1 MTSTPKTNVVAL
13 AAETTITES
22 AAAVL
27 AHQAQVAALD
37 TEIETLTAAIAEQ
50 NGKAAALRQAL
61 PNVSVLD
68 ERMDDLLADVAIG
81 KATDEAV
88 TQLEAERRDARETV
102 ERIRPELDRFAR
114 TVAALE
120 RKAEDARVRVRQ
132 LKEDKPAL
140 MRRFLMDEAQDECRR
155 YIDDGLRAARSY
167 KRLRALDALLE
178 QAGSNYPLCASRET
192 MVLPGFNLAASE
204 EAPCHPVLK
213 GIVFKVD
220 GRFDGGT
227 VLQRAAE
234 ERAALRE
241 RYGVEF

>member
-13 AAETTITES
+13 AAETSITES

-27 AHQAQVAALD
+27 AHQAQVAALNA
-37 TEIETLTAAIAEQ
+37 EIETLTMAITEQ

-88 TQLEAERRDARETV
+88 TQLEAERREARETA
-102 ERIRPELDRFAR
+102 ERIRPELEKFAR

-140 MRRFLMDEAQDECRR
+140 MRRFLMDEAQAECRR
-155 YIDDGLRAARSY
+155 YVDDGLRAAQSY
-167 KRLRALDALLE
+167 QRLKALEVLLGE
-178 QAGSNYPLCASRET
+178 AGSNQPLCASRET

-204 EAPCHPVLK
+204 EAPRHPVLT
-213 GIVFKVD
+213 GILFKVD
-220 GRFDGGT
+220 QRFDFGVPGR
-227 VLQRAAE
+227 LAAE
-234 ERAALRE
+234 ERTALRE

>member
-27 AHQAQVAALD
+27 AHQARVAALSA
-37 TEIETLTAAIAEQ
+37 EVETLNAAIQEQRQKAE
-50 NGKAAALRQAL
+50 ALRQAL
-61 PNVSVLD
+61 PDVAALD
-68 ERMDDLLADVAIG
+68 ARMDDLLADVAIG
-81 KATDEAV
+81 KASEDAV
-88 TQLEAERRDARETV
+88 AQLEAERRDAKETM
-102 ERIRPELDRFAR
+102 ERIRPELDRIAR

-120 RKAEDARVRVRQ
+120 RKADDARVQVRKLQ
-132 LKEDKPAL
+132 EEKPAL

-155 YIDDGLRAARSY
+155 YIDDGMRAARSY

-220 GRFDGGT
+220 GRFDGGK

-241 RYGVEF
+241 RYGIEF

>member
-1 MTSTPKTNVVAL
+1 MTSTPKTNAVAL

-27 AHQAQVAALD
+27 AHQAQVAALNA
-37 TEIETLTAAIAEQ
+37 EVETLEAAIAEQ

-88 TQLEAERRDARETV
+88 TQLEAERREARETV

-132 LKEDKPAL
+132 LKEEKPAL
-140 MRRFLMDEAQDECRR
+140 MRRFLMDEAQAECVR
-155 YIDDGLRAARSY
+155 YVEDGMRAAEAY
-167 KRLRALDALLE
+167 MRLRALDALLQQGGE
-178 QAGSNYPLCASRET
+178 TLTLCASRQS
-192 MVLPGFNLAASE
+192 MVLPRFRLAASE
-204 EAPCHPVLK
+204 RERGHFHLD
-213 GIVFKVD
+213 GLLFKVD
-220 GRFDGGT
+220 DRVDLGS
-227 VLQRAAE
+227 VAKRATE
-234 ERAALRE
+234 EREALRE
-241 RYGVEF
+241 RYGIEF